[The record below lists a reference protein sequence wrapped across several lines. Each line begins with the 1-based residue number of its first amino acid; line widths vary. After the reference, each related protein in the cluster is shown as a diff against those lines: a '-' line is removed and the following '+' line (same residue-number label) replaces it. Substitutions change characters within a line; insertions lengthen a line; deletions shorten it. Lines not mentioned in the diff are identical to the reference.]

1 MGLLVSGRSELAG
14 ATAGRTET
22 RADAGGVWGAAG
34 WQPAITVVF
43 AQPGRKP
50 GSVGRITARPLSA
63 GAGRPEPV
71 AGGHRWVPG
80 ISGSPADRLSP
91 GAASALLGAQD
102 AQHFEEG
109 AEARLRDR
117 EAGSASDLSRRDPA
131 GSASSLLHFSESLA
145 GELSHGRSPAGE
157 GSSRAALFLPL
168 PPPSLEEAAHHQRDR
183 TVLCRGAPPHA
194 SHGLLRQ

>member
-1 MGLLVSGRSELAG
+1 MGVFVPGRSESANAAAG
-14 ATAGRTET
+14 GSEAG
-22 RADAGGVWGAAG
+22 ADAGGLWRPAG

-63 GAGRPEPV
+63 GAGRPEPA

-117 EAGSASDLSRRDPA
+117 EAGS
-131 GSASSLLHFSESLA
+131 
-145 GELSHGRSPAGE
+145 
-157 GSSRAALFLPL
+157 
-168 PPPSLEEAAHHQRDR
+168 
-183 TVLCRGAPPHA
+183 
-194 SHGLLRQ
+194 